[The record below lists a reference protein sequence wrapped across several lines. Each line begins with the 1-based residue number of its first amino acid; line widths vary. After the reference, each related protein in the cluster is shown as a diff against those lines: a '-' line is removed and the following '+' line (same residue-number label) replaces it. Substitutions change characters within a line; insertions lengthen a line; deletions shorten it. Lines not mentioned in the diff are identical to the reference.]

1 MADTSF
7 FIDQTS
13 RLLEKAIDITAK
25 RHNVITRNI
34 ANVNSVGYTPSD
46 IDFKAALQQELNARP
61 GGLTTTH
68 PDHFSHS
75 TLNDEVLPHKK
86 AGPNGQLLDSV
97 SIDEEMTN
105 LVENNIKY
113 KTSVEF
119 MLRKISKL
127 RNVIAEGGK

>member
-1 MADTSF
+1 MADAF
-7 FIDQTS
+7 FVDQTS
-13 RLLEKAIDITAK
+13 RMLEKAIDITAR
-25 RHNVITRNI
+25 RHKVITQNI

-46 IDFKAALQQELNARP
+46 INFKDALRQELNARP
-61 GGLTTTH
+61 DDLTATH

-75 TLNDEVLPHKK
+75 LEGDDVSPHKK
-86 AGPNGQLLDSV
+86 TGANGQLLDSV

-113 KTSVEF
+113 KTSVEL